1 MKNSIQPAGVTSE
14 NLETLRTKV
23 RAGMKKHKIP
33 GVALGIVHRGKTHL
47 ICEGITN
54 ITNPQPVT
62 PETLFQIGSTTK
74 TMTGTVIMQLVEQGK
89 LELDAPVRKYL
100 PGLKLADA
108 NVAKRIT
115 VRQLLN
121 HTGGFSGDIFD
132 DTGNGDDAL
141 EKYVALLTK
150 TPQVT
155 PLGKVWHYN
164 NAALCIAGRVIEVV
178 TGKTYEQT
186 VREMLLEPLG
196 MTQSFFSLNE
206 VMTELFAVGHNTNE
220 KNKVRVAKPWGLPR
234 SMYPAGGL
242 NSSLN
247 DQLKYAKFHLG
258 NGKPLFSSE
267 TLREMHTPTVP
278 AWLGA
283 EFAVTWFVP
292 ALRDVNGKTVQI
304 LQHGGSTNGQQS
316 AFWFSPRHN
325 FGCTILTNHDAG
337 YFFGEQLNAWIFE
350 HMLGLTTPKAQEAP
364 MTQKELKTLTGMF
377 STGDGSSSLRL
388 IFTKNKL
395 VLQIINNEMPEV
407 SSTPAPKLPPFT
419 VRSVRDPRS
428 DMDLLEATEGLY
440 KGMKMELLRDDGGQ
454 LAYLRSGGRLY
465 VRQDKNAGQN

>member
-1 MKNSIQPAGVTSE
+1 MKKTIQPAGVTKD
-14 NLETLRTKV
+14 NLETLRKKV
-23 RAGMKKHKIP
+23 HAGMKKYKIP
-33 GVALGIVHRGKTHL
+33 GVSLGIVHRVKTHL
-47 ICEGITN
+47 ICEGITS
-54 ITNPQPVT
+54 ISNPQPVT

-74 TMTGTVIMQLVEQGK
+74 TMTGTVIMRLVEQGK

-100 PGLKLADA
+100 PGLKLADN

-155 PLGKVWHYN
+155 PLGQIWHYN
-164 NAALCIAGRVIEVV
+164 NAAVCIAGRVIEVV

-186 VREMLLEPLG
+186 VREMMLEPLG
-196 MTQSFFSLNE
+196 MTQSFFFLNE
-206 VMTELFAVGHNTNE
+206 VITESFAVGHNMDE

-234 SMYPAGGL
+234 SVYSAGGM

-258 NGKPLFSSE
+258 NGQPLFSSD
-267 TLREMHTPTVP
+267 TLREMHRPNVP
-278 AWLGA
+278 ASSGA
-283 EFAVTWFVP
+283 DSAVAWFITELQN
-292 ALRDVNGKTVQI
+292 ANGTTVQI
-304 LQHGGSTNGQQS
+304 VGHGGATNGQQS
-316 AFWFSPRHN
+316 AFWFSPTHHL
-325 FGCTILTNHDAG
+325 GCTILTNHDSG
-337 YFFGEQLNAWIFE
+337 SILTEQLSAWIFE
-350 HMLGLTTPKAQEAP
+350 HMLGLKSPAVQEIQVS
-364 MTQKELKTLTGMF
+364 QKELKALAGTF
-377 STGDGSSSLRL
+377 STGDGSSSLEL
-388 IFTKNKL
+388 KFTKNKL
-395 VLQIINNEMPEV
+395 LVRVIENEMPEV
-407 SSTPAPKLPPFT
+407 TATPQQQYPPFA

-440 KGMKMELLRDDGGQ
+440 KGAIVELLRDASGQ
-454 LAYLRSGGRLY
+454 VSYLRSGGRLY
-465 VRQDKNAGQN
+465 IRQEHVGGKK